1 MEEHFNER
9 GRLGSY
15 KMYADLQYY
24 KGFYEGV
31 KTIIEFLGNSTED
44 EQVKN
49 DVPDVTVQ
57 KIEGKNAKKFIEM
70 LRKLGVDE
78 HE

>member
-1 MEEHFNER
+1 MEEYFNER
-9 GRLGSY
+9 GRLESY
-15 KMYADLQYY
+15 KMYADLQHY

-49 DVPDVTVQ
+49 DAPDVTMQ

-70 LRKLGVDE
+70 LRKLGVHE